1 MLSVLGS
8 PQAGTSQGQSMGR
21 GGASSETRD
30 WLSGHVRPGL
40 GGQAGSGCQE
50 PWRKVLGSQG
60 DPGRSTGPSGLL
72 PWVTVGLRTQGS
84 GD

>member
-8 PQAGTSQGQSMGR
+8 PQAGTLPGQSMGR

-40 GGQAGSGCQE
+40 GGAGSGCQE
-50 PWRKVLGSQG
+50 P
-60 DPGRSTGPSGLL
+60 
-72 PWVTVGLRTQGS
+72 
-84 GD
+84 